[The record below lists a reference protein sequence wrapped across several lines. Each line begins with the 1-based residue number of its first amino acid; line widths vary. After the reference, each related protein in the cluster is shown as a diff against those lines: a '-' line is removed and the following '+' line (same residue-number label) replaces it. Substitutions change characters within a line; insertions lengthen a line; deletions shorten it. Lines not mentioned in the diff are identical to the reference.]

1 LRVWSCRWCIL
12 KAKSWLKRMS
22 PGQILE
28 VLSTDPQVRK
38 NFPHIL
44 ERSADR
50 VISVDQNNGYYRV
63 LVQRG

>member
-1 LRVWSCRWCIL
+1 
-12 KAKSWLKRMS
+12 MS
-22 PGQILE
+22 PGEILE